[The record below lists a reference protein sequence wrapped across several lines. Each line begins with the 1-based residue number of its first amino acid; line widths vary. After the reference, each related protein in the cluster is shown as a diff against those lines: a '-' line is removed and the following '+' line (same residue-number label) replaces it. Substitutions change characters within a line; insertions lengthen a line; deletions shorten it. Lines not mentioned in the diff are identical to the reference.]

1 LPFELTRAQ
10 EKVIAEI
17 HHDLAAKHPM
27 NRLLQGDV
35 GSGKTVVAIAAMLLA
50 VEGGYQAA
58 FMAPTQ
64 ILAEQHYDVLR
75 RWLEPLG
82 VRLALRTAAR
92 QEDSGPLS
100 LFACVNR
107 TNSPDE
113 PQIIIGTHALLYDN
127 VSFSNL
133 GLAVIDE
140 QHKFGVAQR
149 ARLTAREPAPDVLVM
164 TATPIPRTLTM
175 TIYGDLDVSTI
186 DEMPRNRG
194 KIVTAVRDTTK
205 LGEVLSF
212 LRTQL
217 ERGRQLYVIYPLI
230 DESEKLDVKAA
241 AAEYELWRER
251 LHPFRC
257 ELVHGRIP
265 APEKQEIM
273 ERFRRGDTSTLIST
287 TVLEVGVDVPNASVM
302 LIENAERFGLAQL
315 HQLRGRI
322 GRGEHKSYCILL
334 TSSQAKEASAKLAVL
349 EKTGNGFEVA
359 EADWEL
365 RGPGDLLGT
374 AQSGLPAL
382 KIGNLKT
389 DAHLMRRARG
399 AAMSI
404 FQADRRLESPE
415 NQRFRRLIVEKRGH
429 TFSNVS

>member
-1 LPFELTRAQ
+1 
-10 EKVIAEI
+10 
-17 HHDLAAKHPM
+17 
-27 NRLLQGDV
+27 
-35 GSGKTVVAIAAMLLA
+35 
-50 VEGGYQAA
+50 
-58 FMAPTQ
+58 
-64 ILAEQHYDVLR
+64 
-75 RWLEPLG
+75 WLEPLS
-82 VRLALRTAAR
+82 VRMALRTAAR
-92 QEDSGPLS
+92 QEESGPLP
-100 LFACVNR
+100 LFAGAEDSAR
-107 TNSPDE
+107 EE
-113 PQIIIGTHALLYDN
+113 PQIVIGTHALLYDR

-133 GLAVIDE
+133 GLVVIDE

-149 ARLTAREPAPDVLVM
+149 AHLSTREPAPDVLVM

-194 KIVTAVRDTTK
+194 KIVTAVRDESS
-205 LGEVLSF
+205 LGDVLAF

-217 ERGRQLYVIYPLI
+217 EAGRQLYVIYPLI
-230 DESEKLDVKAA
+230 DETEKLDVKAA
-241 AAEYELWRER
+241 AAEYELWQER

-257 ELVHGRIP
+257 ELLHGRIP

-273 ERFRRGDTSTLIST
+273 QRFRRVETSALIST
-287 TVLEVGVDVPNASVM
+287 TLLEVGVDVSNASVM

-322 GRGEHKSYCILL
+322 GRGQHKSYCILL
-334 TSSQAKEASAKLAVL
+334 TSVSPKEVSAKLRVL
-349 EKTGNGFEVA
+349 ETTNDGFEVA

-382 KIGNLKT
+382 KIGNLKK
-389 DAHLMRRARG
+389 DAHLMRRAR
-399 AAMSI
+399 AVAVSL
-404 FQADRRLESPE
+404 LERDPHLGLPE
-415 NQRFRRLIVEKRGH
+415 NQRFRHLVVEQQGK